1 MKEEKKP
8 KLNRGKKIAKIR
20 AEINKVKTLAK
31 NLNKSWFFEKM
42 KKL

>member
-20 AEINKVKTLAK
+20 AEINKVKT
-31 NLNKSWFFEKM
+31 EKH
-42 KKL
+42 